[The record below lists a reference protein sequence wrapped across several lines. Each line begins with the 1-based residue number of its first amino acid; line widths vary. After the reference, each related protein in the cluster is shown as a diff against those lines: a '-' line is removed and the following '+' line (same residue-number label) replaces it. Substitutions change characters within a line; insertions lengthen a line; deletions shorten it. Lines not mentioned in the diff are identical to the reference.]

1 VQVDEFDE
9 AEFFRAIA
17 ESGARILLIGRR
29 ALVVIGIPVL
39 TSDYDFWLASDDV
52 EKLNA
57 ALSGL
62 DMVPN
67 REPAEA
73 RRVGRYVV
81 ENGERVDVLIAR
93 QVPTQDG
100 TKVLFD
106 DVYARSELVTV
117 TGSAT
122 VRVPCIADLILTK
135 QFGARPKDL
144 ADIDLLK
151 AFAARRAGTPR

>member
-1 VQVDEFDE
+1 MEADDFDE
-9 AEFFRAIA
+9 ADFFRAIGA
-17 ESGARILLIGRR
+17 SGARILLIGRR
-29 ALVVIGIPVL
+29 ALIAIGIPVL
-39 TSDYDFWLASDDV
+39 TADYDFWLAIDDM
-52 EKLNA
+52 EKLNR
-57 ALSGL
+57 ALLAL

-100 TKVLFD
+100 TPVKFD
-106 DVYARSELVTV
+106 DVYARSELVDV
-117 TGSAT
+117 AGGAS
-122 VRVPCIADLILTK
+122 VRVPCVADLILTK

-151 AFAARRAGTPR
+151 AFAARRAGSTP